1 MIMHDTATGWKLKYN
16 VHRIEIVC
24 VSIVDG
30 ELNNDRAGMTID
42 PATLFQVLQIGF
54 IVPFRE

>member
-42 PATLFQVLQIGF
+42 PATLFQVL
-54 IVPFRE
+54 